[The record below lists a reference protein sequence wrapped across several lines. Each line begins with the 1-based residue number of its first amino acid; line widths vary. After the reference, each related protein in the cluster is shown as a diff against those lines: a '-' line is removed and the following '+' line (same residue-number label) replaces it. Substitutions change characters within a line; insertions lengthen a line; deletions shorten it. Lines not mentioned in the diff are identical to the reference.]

1 MTPVLRGFPQ
11 SNQATAVIIPWN
23 MPRLFSCSAL
33 STSPQITFTS
43 FHTKLP
49 FQSWNGSTMFFRN
62 VRTHPKCYMAQHSRN
77 PPSKIMALSL
87 RSPHLRV
94 QEMALLRYLSYP
106 VPGGITGLL
115 SPQGDINSGDW
126 PSRLGIGRNASDL
139 TLEKLTATKSQ
150 TRIDGVTCPR
160 KPKSTKGCSANGR
173 RRLWRFAHS
182 AGYMWMSAQGQEIGH
197 NFLKNSYL
205 HSIHHHLPHLIRRR
219 ITYEGHVVVT

>member
-1 MTPVLRGFPQ
+1 VLTSCLVSSDRSRVLRDASHIFSLAPVITVFQGNKLQSSRKFRKVHTIYIENSEVLRPSETPALRISVRWTYKIPPQGPTFWVRQVAFP
-11 SNQATAVIIPWN
+11 
-23 MPRLFSCSAL
+23 
-33 STSPQITFTS
+33 
-43 FHTKLP
+43 
-49 FQSWNGSTMFFRN
+49 
-62 VRTHPKCYMAQHSRN
+62 
-77 PPSKIMALSL
+77 
-87 RSPHLRV
+87 
-94 QEMALLRYLSYP
+94 RYLSCP